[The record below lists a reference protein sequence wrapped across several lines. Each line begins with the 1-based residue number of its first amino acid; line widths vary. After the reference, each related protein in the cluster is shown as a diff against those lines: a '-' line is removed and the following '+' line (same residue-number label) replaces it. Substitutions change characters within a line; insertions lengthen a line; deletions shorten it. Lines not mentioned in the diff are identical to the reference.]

1 MNNFPSLDKCVV
13 SISCK
18 KKKKQLCLPYVLSV
32 TLHKVRGGCWDLHWQ
47 PKDILPL
54 LELQQAE
61 QMVFS
66 SIAHHSLSF
75 PSSCPIVHFS
85 YLAVTLGW
93 IQHLLKLVENLPL
106 TLFGFESCFL
116 WSLLPLAMS
125 EPRSLL
131 WLLNG
136 LDYVCAS
143 FSFYFLYFSKGLSRA
158 MMGKAVWNRYF
169 FIQKVERKPVIFFS
183 SLEYSWTM
191 FPIFPHWDKKKI
203 KTYSAV

>member
-1 MNNFPSLDKCVV
+1 M
-13 SISCK
+13 
-18 KKKKQLCLPYVLSV
+18 CLA
-32 TLHKVRGGCWDLHWQ
+32 LHFTKLEEDAEICIDSQRN
-47 PKDILPL
+47 ILTL

-61 QMVFS
+61 QMAFS

-85 YLAVTLGW
+85 FLTVTLGL

-125 EPRSLL
+125 ETRFLL
-131 WLLNG
+131 WPLNG

-143 FSFYFLYFSKGLSRA
+143 FSFYFLYFSKGLSRPV
-158 MMGKAVWNRYF
+158 MGKAVWNRY
-169 FIQKVERKPVIFFS
+169 FIQKVERKPVIFFFFQFRILLNNVSYFFS
-183 SLEYSWTM
+183 SLSQKENKSILWSLKKVTTILELHWNVLM
-191 FPIFPHWDKKKI
+191 GIFFLI
-203 KTYSAV
+203 